1 MGGLE
6 RAVAGRP
13 LQHPL
18 WDWGG
23 EGSRTTGHTEGSA
36 LGTLQQEGQRGG
48 LRAGWSLPSPSKGSS
63 QIREVCGLEP
73 KHRM

>member
-1 MGGLE
+1 MGVG
-6 RAVAGRP
+6 VGRP

-23 EGSRTTGHTEGSA
+23 EGSRTTEHTGDTDPGA
-36 LGTLQQEGQRGG
+36 LQQEGQRGG
-48 LRAGWSLPSPSKGSS
+48 RLPSPSKGSS
-63 QIREVCGLEP
+63 QIREACGLEP